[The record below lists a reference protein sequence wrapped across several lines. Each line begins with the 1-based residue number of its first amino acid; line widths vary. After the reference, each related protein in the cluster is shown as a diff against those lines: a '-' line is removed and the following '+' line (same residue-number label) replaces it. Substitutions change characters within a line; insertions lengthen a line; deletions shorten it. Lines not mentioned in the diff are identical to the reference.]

1 MFYVTTKL
9 PGLFLKNINIKL
21 YKKKNYLIFLDKKLK
36 MPFNKFFQ
44 FNKNLIPIVKDFN
57 GLNSFFFTSLTTDF
71 ILGEYFGFCHKI
83 CLSGLGFKFLLS
95 DSSLIL
101 KLGITPN
108 IKIEIPSSIRLYT
121 KKKQEIEVLSKDK
134 NALYKFVDFLIS
146 LKKMDVYTLKGIY
159 SYRKTLKKKV
169 SSKLSK

>member
-1 MFYVTTKL
+1 M
-9 PGLFLKNINIKL
+9 
-21 YKKKNYLIFLDKKLK
+21 
-36 MPFNKFFQ
+36 
-44 FNKNLIPIVKDFN
+44 
-57 GLNSFFFTSLTTDF
+57 
-71 ILGEYFGFCHKI
+71 
-83 CLSGLGFKFLLS
+83 
-95 DSSLIL
+95 IL